1 MASPIGLSVIFLNV
15 LCNQLG
21 LPVPVLPTLIV
32 AGAMAADGRLPG
44 AAVFGLAVAGC
55 VCGDAAW
62 YVAGRIFGGRVM
74 KLLCKVSLTPDTCVS
89 QTETRFERHG
99 PKVLIVAKF
108 IPGLSL
114 VAPPLAGATRMGVV
128 RFLCYSALAAALWV
142 SAALVIGLLLRA
154 QVDWLLRSVAG
165 LIGAAVTVLLLLG
178 GYVAFKGYER
188 YRFNRALDM
197 ARIGVSELYAHL
209 GAADPPMVL
218 DVRSPTA
225 AGLQPQRIPGA
236 LQVALPEVVGHLGK
250 LPRDRD
256 IILYCACP
264 NEASAAKAAKILM
277 AHGYSRVRPLRGGLD
292 AWIAAGYAVEPI
304 VGAPP
309 APAAGATL
317 AQLPAASQ
325 R

>member
-32 AGAMAADGRLPG
+32 AGAMAADGRLPA
-44 AAVFGLAVAGC
+44 AAVFGLAIAGC

-89 QTETRFERHG
+89 QTQTRFERYG

-142 SAALVIGLLLRA
+142 SAALIIGLLLRA
-154 QVDWLLRSVAG
+154 QVDWLRPRVAG
-165 LIGAAVTVLLLLG
+165 LGGAALTVLLLLLA
-178 GYVAFKGYER
+178 GYIAYKWWER
-188 YRFNRALDM
+188 YRFNKALEM
-197 ARIGVSELYAHL
+197 ARIDVGELYTHL
-209 GAADPPMVL
+209 GTAGTPGEIP
-218 DVRSPTA
+218 VRS
-225 AGLQPQRIPGA
+225 L
-236 LQVALPEVVGHLGK
+236 
-250 LPRDRD
+250 
-256 IILYCACP
+256 
-264 NEASAAKAAKILM
+264 
-277 AHGYSRVRPLRGGLD
+277 
-292 AWIAAGYAVEPI
+292 
-304 VGAPP
+304 
-309 APAAGATL
+309 
-317 AQLPAASQ
+317 
-325 R
+325 

>member
-44 AAVFGLAVAGC
+44 GAVFALAVAGC

-62 YVAGRIFGGRVM
+62 YVAGRIFGSRVM

-99 PKVLIVAKF
+99 PKVLIIAKF

-142 SAALVIGLLLRA
+142 SAALIVGLLLRP
-154 QVDWLLRSVAG
+154 QVDWLLHSVAG
-165 LIGAAVTVLLLLG
+165 LIG
-178 GYVAFKGYER
+178 GYVAFKWYER

-197 ARIGVSELYAHL
+197 ARISVTELYAHL
-209 GAADPPMVL
+209 GTADPPVVL

-304 VGAPP
+304 VAAPP
-309 APAAGATL
+309 APPATATL
-317 AQLPAASQ
+317 ARLPAATH

>member
-32 AGAMAADGRLPG
+32 AGAMAADGRLPA

-55 VCGDAAW
+55 VCGDVAW

-142 SAALVIGLLLRA
+142 SAALIIGLLLRA
-154 QVDWLLRSVAG
+154 QVDWLLHSVAG

-197 ARIGVSELYAHL
+197 ARIGVTELYAHL
-209 GAADPPMVL
+209 GTADPPVLL

-236 LQVALPEVVGHLGK
+236 LQVALPDVALHLGK

-277 AHGYSRVRPLRGGLD
+277 AHGYRRVRPLRGGLD

-304 VGAPP
+304 VAAPP
-309 APAAGATL
+309 ASAAGVTL